1 MGRET
6 VTILVVDDHPLLLA
20 GLGML
25 LNAEDDL
32 TVAGQA
38 DRAEKALALTTE
50 LQPAVILLDIGL
62 HEASGLDLIPALLAA
77 SPASKV
83 IMLTMHE
90 DQGYLRKAMQAGAQ
104 GFVLKKGLDVDLLY
118 AIRAVM
124 RGEVYIHPSM
134 LRDFVSGGH
143 EEEALDHETQL
154 WNSLSG
160 REQQVM
166 EAVVKGH
173 TGREIAEQYFLS
185 DKTVATYRA
194 RAMTKLGISTKA
206 ELVELV
212 RGLDKLRG

>member
-1 MGRET
+1 MAASKT
-6 VTILVVDDHPLLLA
+6 TILVVDDHPLLLA

-25 LNAEDDL
+25 LNAEQDL

-38 DRAEKALALTTE
+38 DRAEKALELAAQ
-50 LQPAVILLDIGL
+50 LQPAVVLLDIGL
-62 HEASGLDLIPALLAA
+62 HQASGLDLIPDLLAA
-77 SPASKV
+77 SPASRV

-104 GFVLKKGLDVDLLY
+104 GFLLKKGLDVDLLY

-134 LRDFVSGGH
+134 LRDFVSGG
-143 EEEALDHETQL
+143 EEEAADHETQL
-154 WNSLSG
+154 WNSLSN

-166 EAVVKGH
+166 EAVAKGH

-194 RAMTKLGISTKA
+194 RAMTKLGIGTKA

-212 RGLDKLRG
+212 RGLDKTRG

>member
-1 MGRET
+1 MAASKT
-6 VTILVVDDHPLLLA
+6 TILVVDDHPLLLA

-25 LNAEDDL
+25 LNAEEDL

-38 DRAEKALALTTE
+38 DRAEKALELAAQ
-50 LQPAVILLDIGL
+50 LQPAVVLLDIGL
-62 HEASGLDLIPALLAA
+62 HQASGLDLIPDLLAA
-77 SPASKV
+77 SPASRV

-104 GFVLKKGLDVDLLY
+104 GFLLKKGLDVDLLY

-134 LRDFVSGGH
+134 LRDFVSGG
-143 EEEALDHETQL
+143 EEEAADHETQL
-154 WNSLSG
+154 WNSLSN

-166 EAVVKGH
+166 EAVAKGH

-194 RAMTKLGISTKA
+194 RAMTKLGIGTKA

-212 RGLDKLRG
+212 RGLDKTRG